1 MNCRFLNERNYFMAN
16 NKTTKSTTSK
26 AKQTD
31 VNTEE
36 AAKKSYRTVNNL
48 DSNTYVTVK
57 NGYNG
62 VLVYKSKRTGERY
75 VFDGFGA
82 EQEMELSEL
91 KSARNSSKAFFINN
105 WFLFDDPEVIDW
117 LGVNA
122 YYKHALNA
130 QSFDEV
136 FNKTPAQI
144 KKIVSELSKG
154 QKRSLAFRAKQ
165 LINDE
170 VIDSIK
176 VINAL
181 EESLDV
187 TLIER

>member
-1 MNCRFLNERNYFMAN
+1 MAN
-16 NKTTKSTTSK
+16 NKTTNSTTSE

-36 AAKKSYRTVNNL
+36 APKKSYRTVSNL

-176 VINAL
+176 VISAL